1 MSTETAIRM
10 IAVTMLCH
18 RKIVRESGSTPEIGS
33 SEAGIDPLVAM
44 SSAADD
50 DRPSAQTLP
59 RPR

>member
-1 MSTETAIRM
+1 MRTT
-10 IAVTMLCH
+10 AVTMLCQ
-18 RKIVRESGSTPEIGS
+18 RKIVCDSGSTPEIGS

-50 DRPSAQTLP
+50 DRPSAHTLP